1 MKFKYT
7 TTMTSDTKGRL
18 VRRPLIEL
26 NILGGDKLV
35 KAFGLIDSGADTTL
49 MNIEYA
55 KRAGIILDLE
65 KTKLYLGISGPSTPC
80 YLSVVPIKV
89 KYFDDPID
97 VSVGFID
104 SPAVDILLGQEDFF
118 ERFKIKFEKDHNTF
132 ELSTAK
138 K

>member
-7 TTMTSDTKGRL
+7 TTMTPDTKGRL
-18 VRRPLIEL
+18 VKRPLIEL
-26 NILGGDKLV
+26 EIMGKEKNA

-49 MNIEYA
+49 INIEYA
-55 KRAGIILDLE
+55 KRIDLSLDSR
-65 KTKLYLGISGPSTPC
+65 KTKSYIGINGPSVIC

-89 KYFDDPID
+89 RYFAEPIN

-118 ERFKIKFEKDHNTF
+118 EQFKIKLERDHDTF
-132 ELSTAK
+132 ELSATNK
-138 K
+138 